1 VGVGGVRRGCVG
13 RGLEAVRQAVAELR
27 DGVAQGDD
35 ARRDGR
41 AGEVERIAGRV
52 EMALKDCG
60 FFSSEIE

>member
-1 VGVGGVRRGCVG
+1 
-13 RGLEAVRQAVAELR
+13 LEAVPQTVAELR

-41 AGEVERIAGRV
+41 AGEVERIAGHV